1 MLFRQ
6 NATGPAADLSRF
18 HGCERLINSSGL
30 SHTLEGTE
38 QLQDTHSLRTQAAA
52 GLPGPSPGTHLPASS
67 LGLGFPGHSPLE
79 AGLGA
84 LPLHP
89 WSVMGAADPGAV
101 ALRPS
106 LPGVT
111 RIGFSRGTMADG
123 LHVG

>member
-1 MLFRQ
+1 M
-6 NATGPAADLSRF
+6 
-18 HGCERLINSSGL
+18 
-30 SHTLEGTE
+30 
-38 QLQDTHSLRTQAAA
+38 
-52 GLPGPSPGTHLPASS
+52 
-67 LGLGFPGHSPLE
+67 
-79 AGLGA
+79 GA